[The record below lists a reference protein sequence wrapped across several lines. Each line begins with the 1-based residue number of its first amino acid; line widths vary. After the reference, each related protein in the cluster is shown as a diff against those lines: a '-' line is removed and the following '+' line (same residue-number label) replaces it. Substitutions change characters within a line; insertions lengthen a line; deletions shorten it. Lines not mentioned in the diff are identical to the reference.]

1 LPEPDTAL
9 LHEWLLRAAAATPCA
24 IALEEEDRATSFQ
37 ELVASAT
44 AVAATL
50 RARGVR
56 PGDRVVLVLPKTTEA
71 VAAVFGC
78 LLAGAVC
85 VPIHPRW
92 PADRIAAVVEDCGA
106 RLIFE
111 VAEGGVRL
119 RNVCAPA
126 DVAQALVP
134 AVPGL
139 VPAPVRG
146 RDSVSEASVG
156 KSADAAG
163 KSACATPLPGPEDA
177 AVILFTSGSTGRP
190 KGVVLSHRAVAAFVR
205 WSATEFGIAPADRIA
220 CPSPLGFDL
229 STFDLFNMALCGATC
244 VLVPEN
250 IAWMPR
256 FLVRYAAEKRVTV
269 WYSVPSI
276 LVRMVG
282 DGGMRLGTCADLR
295 VVLFAGEVMP
305 GSDVA
310 LLTAAVPG
318 AVCAN
323 LYGPTETNVVTF
335 YRVPA
340 EFAAGA
346 PPPIGRA
353 CPFAEVLV
361 EQSTGELLAGGE
373 SLMSGYWNRPDDNAR
388 AFVNR
393 DGRLYYRTGDR
404 VHEDPSGNLVFAG
417 RLDRQVKRHGY
428 RIELGEIEAALAGHP
443 AILEVGVVASD
454 HTDKGVLI
462 TAFVGTGPSGSSL
475 SLVEV
480 KAHCA
485 AALPTYM
492 VPDRVLFVEAVP
504 RGTRGKIDYSALEK
518 LARE

>member
-1 LPEPDTAL
+1 M
-9 LHEWLLRAAAATPCA
+9 
-24 IALEEEDRATSFQ
+24 
-37 ELVASAT
+37 
-44 AVAATL
+44 
-50 RARGVR
+50 
-56 PGDRVVLVLPKTTEA
+56 
-71 VAAVFGC
+71 
-78 LLAGAVC
+78 
-85 VPIHPRW
+85 
-92 PADRIAAVVEDCGA
+92 
-106 RLIFE
+106 
-111 VAEGGVRL
+111 
-119 RNVCAPA
+119 
-126 DVAQALVP
+126 
-134 AVPGL
+134 
-139 VPAPVRG
+139 
-146 RDSVSEASVG
+146 
-156 KSADAAG
+156 SADAAG
-163 KSACATPLPGPEDA
+163 KSACATPLPGPEDE

-205 WSATEFGIAPADRIA
+205 WSAAEFGIAAADRIA

-229 STFDLFNMALCGATC
+229 STFDLFNMALRGATC

-250 IAWMPR
+250 FGWMPR

-276 LVRMVG
+276 LARMLR
-282 DGGMRLGTCADLR
+282 DGGMRPGTCADLR

-305 GSDVA
+305 GSDLA

-353 CPFAEVLV
+353 CPFAEVAV
-361 EQSTGELLAGGE
+361 DPSTGELLAGGE

-388 AFVNR
+388 AFVNQ
-393 DGRLYYRTGDR
+393 DGRRYYRTGDR
-404 VHEDPSGNLVFAG
+404 VHEDASGNLVFAG

-443 AILEVGVVASD
+443 AILEVGVVAFD
-454 HTDKGVLI
+454 DAEKGVLI
-462 TAFVGTGPSGSSL
+462 TAFVGTGPSGSL
-475 SLVEV
+475 SLLEV